1 MLGADHVNDKKLAKL
16 RKENRILREVRDIL
30 KKSDGLRREPKPMR
44 FRFIEQEKAI
54 LDLQDVQGIEGR

>member
-30 KKSDGLRREPKPMR
+30 KKATAFVASQSR
-44 FRFIEQEKAI
+44 
-54 LDLQDVQGIEGR
+54 